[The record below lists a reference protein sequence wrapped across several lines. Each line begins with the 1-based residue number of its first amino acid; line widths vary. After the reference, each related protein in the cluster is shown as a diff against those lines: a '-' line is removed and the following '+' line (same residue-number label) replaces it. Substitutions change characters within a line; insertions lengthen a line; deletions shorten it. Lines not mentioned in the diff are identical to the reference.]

1 MIINLQR
8 EHFINKIVKVMYLT
22 MNIYTNGSV
31 FIDYIVLLSTY
42 LKYAHNLEE
51 DKNSHETLFVRV

>member
-1 MIINLQR
+1 
-8 EHFINKIVKVMYLT
+8 MYLT